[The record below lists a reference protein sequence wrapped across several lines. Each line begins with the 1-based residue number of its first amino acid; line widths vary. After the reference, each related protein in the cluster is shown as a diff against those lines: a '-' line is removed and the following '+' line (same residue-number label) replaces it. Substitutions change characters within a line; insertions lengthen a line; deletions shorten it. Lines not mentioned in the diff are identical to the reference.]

1 MDCLSGSGVK
11 RPEADRATW
20 GNQGSTATE
29 DQLVETKVEGTGA
42 EAEEVSERAGSS
54 TEIKAKAPA
63 NEATS
68 LVIWQYNYA
77 YEE

>member
-54 TEIKAKAPA
+54 T
-63 NEATS
+63 
-68 LVIWQYNYA
+68 
-77 YEE
+77 